1 MKKFVI
7 PIIAVILI
15 SFGVFFVS
23 CDNNGETLKNLL
35 EIATSTEGLE
45 SLVNVVTFVDEYAT
59 DDPELAAA
67 LADESLTI
75 TVFAPNNEAFV
86 TVFGDNDGD
95 GIVESEDIQ
104 DLADALFESSL
115 VDTADFLLDV
125 VAYHLVLGT
134 AYDSAAVVALIDDLT
149 GIMTVAEVALL
160 VVQPDTDIILDPVDD
175 TSEAALT
182 STLDVEASN
191 GIAHVIADVLGVP
204 SLG

>member
-1 MKKFVI
+1 MKKFVF
-7 PIIAVILI
+7 PIVAVILI
-15 SFGVFFVS
+15 SLVVFFGS
-23 CDNNGETLKNLL
+23 CDNGETMKNLL